1 MVKSEYWQLCKSD
14 TLILSPQLYVW
25 TQWAQKR
32 DMHGNRKWKIHA
44 CPSRA
49 QHIKEC
55 GVKGR
60 KLSRIELNKQARN
73 YTVYFLSRDKARTEK
88 IPDMFNM
95 KAEMGKIRSVHIAF
109 TALLWRNTL
118 ANQADD
124 RLLLSEP
131 ITVTTNKNNKEPT
144 C

>member
-1 MVKSEYWQLCKSD
+1 
-14 TLILSPQLYVW
+14 
-25 TQWAQKR
+25 
-32 DMHGNRKWKIHA
+32 MHRNRKWKIHA

-49 QHIKEC
+49 QHIKHG

-60 KLSRIELNKQARN
+60 KLSRFELNKQTN
-73 YTVYFLSRDKARTEK
+73 YTVYFLSRDMARTEK
-88 IPDMFNM
+88 LPDMFNM
-95 KAEMGKIRSVHIAF
+95 KAEMGKIRSVHTAF

-124 RLLLSEP
+124 RLLLSEA

>member
-1 MVKSEYWQLCKSD
+1 
-14 TLILSPQLYVW
+14 
-25 TQWAQKR
+25 
-32 DMHGNRKWKIHA
+32 
-44 CPSRA
+44 
-49 QHIKEC
+49 
-55 GVKGR
+55 
-60 KLSRIELNKQARN
+60 
-73 YTVYFLSRDKARTEK
+73 
-88 IPDMFNM
+88 MFNM
-95 KAEMGKIRSVHIAF
+95 KAEMGKIRSVHTAF